1 MKLIYIAGPYRQWQ
15 DDEGTVSTIAHNIM
29 DAREV
34 AAEFVRRLQGKG
46 FFPVTPHLNTA
57 HFERLTGLDVVEDA
71 YWLDGTAELL
81 KRCDAVLMTRVD
93 AAKVSSGTANEILL
107 ALKLGKPVYRTLEE
121 LESCI
126 TYCPERMT
134 HVLVPPFTIPLF
146 KTGRS

>member
-34 AAEFVRRLQGKG
+34 AANLVRRLQGKG

-81 KRCDAVLMTRVD
+81 KRCDGVLLTRPD
-93 AAKVSSGTANEILL
+93 AGKVSSGTANEILL
-107 ALKLGKPVYRTLEE
+107 ALKMEKPVYRTLDE
-121 LESCI
+121 LEACVV
-126 TYCPERMT
+126 YCPEKMS
-134 HVLVPPFTIPLF
+134 HILVPAF
-146 KTGRS
+146 KTPLLMVGRS